1 MKPADIGF
9 KSNFA
14 IMDQESGIVTKRRS
28 DRNFEKWGV
37 ELCSAVDGLTIPFDT

>member
-14 IMDQESGIVTKRRS
+14 IIENETGIVTKRRA

-37 ELCSAVDGLTIPFDT
+37 ELCRVVDDL